1 MIMRWLP
8 LMIQWKCETMV
19 AERKNIEANH
29 LGRLWEAAHF
39 KWAMNG
45 KRHFVNTE
53 GCVVNI
59 CESDI

>member
-1 MIMRWLP
+1 MRWLP

-45 KRHFVNTE
+45 KRHFVNMKA
-53 GCVVNI
+53 VL
-59 CESDI
+59 